1 MIETEMTPRE
11 QLHIIVHESD
21 RLKNIQVIMFERAIS
36 RRH

>member
-21 RLKNIQVIMFERAIS
+21 RLKNIQFRKSNHHV
-36 RRH
+36 